1 MDVWTQTASAA
12 ADGHGQAARAEDVP
26 RAELSVVKAAAPS
39 PRPASA
45 AALPVAS
52 SLDARFLALA
62 ATLGDLVS
70 LHEAERGCVY
80 ASAAAREMLGAEPGE
95 LVGRDW
101 AELVPPED
109 RNPFAA
115 AQADRVSH
123 RFLRPYGP
131 PLVAETTVRPVEENG
146 AVVQLLC
153 VTRGF
158 EAGGW
163 ELPDTL
169 RDRLTG
175 LPTREV
181 LVDRLTSLLARGSM
195 PVAALVIDLDH
206 LTAVNTRFGR
216 DASDRV
222 LAETANRLQAML
234 RPTDLLGRLED
245 ERLCAV
251 CIGVGQYQA
260 ALRIAERVR
269 AVVAGPLPFE
279 PIIATAS
286 VGAAL
291 GSPGAD
297 PEALLTQAGKAA
309 QAVKSRGGN
318 AAELHG
324 ATGFPSA

>member
-1 MDVWTQTASAA
+1 MDPVTKQ
-12 ADGHGQAARAEDVP
+12 DGVDENAARAPSET
-26 RAELSVVKAAAPS
+26 RAGLSVVEPPGAPA
-39 PRPASA
+39 PAPARA

-52 SLDARFLALA
+52 SLDARFLTLA
-62 ATLGDLVS
+62 GTLGDLVS
-70 LHEAERGCVY
+70 LHETERGCVY
-80 ASAAAREMLGAEPGE
+80 ASAVAREMLGAEPAE

-109 RNPFAA
+109 ENPFAA
-115 AQADRVSH
+115 TEAKRISH
-123 RFLRPYGP
+123 RLLRPYGP
-131 PLVAETTVRPVEENG
+131 PLVAETTVRPVEESG
-146 AVVQLLC
+146 ALVQLLC

-158 EAGGW
+158 DAGGW

-195 PVAALVIDLDH
+195 PVAAIVIDLDH
-206 LTAVNTRFGR
+206 LAAVNARFGR
-216 DASDRV
+216 DAGDRV
-222 LAETANRLQAML
+222 LAETASRLQAML

-245 ERLCAV
+245 ERLCAI
-251 CIGVGQYQA
+251 CIGVGQYQV

-291 GSPGAD
+291 GAPGSD
-297 PEALLTQAGKAA
+297 PEALLSMASKAA
-309 QAVKSRGGN
+309 QAVQRRGGN

-324 ATGFPSA
+324 ASGFPSA